1 MMFRLVVETA
11 AKVPF
16 NTVYCKVYES
26 GKFPFSWL
34 LDWMEQALS
43 VVNHTGELESCY
55 QASLDAA
62 NQESTEVY
70 SNLCLF
76 QEPFPALALLGKPKQ
91 DFCFHWSLSF
101 LFA

>member
-1 MMFRLVVETA
+1 MMFHLVVETA

-34 LDWMEQALS
+34 LDWMERALS

-55 QASLDAA
+55 QASLLPTKKVQRFIQIFA
-62 NQESTEVY
+62 S
-70 SNLCLF
+70 SR
-76 QEPFPALALLGKPKQ
+76 
-91 DFCFHWSLSF
+91 SLS
-101 LFA
+101 LHWHCWRNQSRIFAFIGA